1 MKSIL
6 FFICFLSLLKSSFA
20 SDSLLD
26 TKWKNLGGIAGLAQA
41 CNSPHLLKYEDIIS
55 ALVIID
61 SPDNM
66 DLQFE
71 ILQIYSQEKIN
82 AYKKQVNN
90 LGCDEINARFKN
102 QQIFKFKIIDNNT
115 IVDINGKTI
124 KLKRKIGAKAG
135 FDKINSSQ
143 NDKNKIFFPQTNKT
157 KILNNN
163 SSQNNLH
170 TQNKNTFPAVRK
182 ITKDFNEPL

>member
-1 MKSIL
+1 MKFIL
-6 FFICFLSLLKSSFA
+6 FFICFLSLFKHSIA
-20 SDSLLD
+20 SDSLFE

-71 ILQIYSQEKIN
+71 ILQIYSKEKIN
-82 AYKKQVNN
+82 AYKKQANNN
-90 LGCDEINARFKN
+90 LGCNEINQRFKN
-102 QQIFKFKIIDNNT
+102 QQIFKFKIINDNN
-115 IVDINGKTI
+115 IIDINGKNI
-124 KLKRKIGAKAG
+124 NLKRKIGAKAG

-143 NDKNKIFFPQTNKT
+143 NDKNKIFLPQIKKT
-157 KILNNN
+157 KTLNKKP
-163 SSQNNLH
+163 SQNN
-170 TQNKNTFPAVRK
+170 NFSPAARK
-182 ITKDFNEPL
+182 ITKDFNAPL